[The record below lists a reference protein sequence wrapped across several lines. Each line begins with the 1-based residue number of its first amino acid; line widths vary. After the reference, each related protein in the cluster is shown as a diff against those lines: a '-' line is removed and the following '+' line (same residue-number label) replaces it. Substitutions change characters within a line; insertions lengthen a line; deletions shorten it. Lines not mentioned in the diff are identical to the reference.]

1 MSSLPSINK
10 CFALAVKNYAKTNI
24 KVYLPC
30 PISSN
35 FTFPN
40 TFCRLSENIFG
51 HNSSQSPSI
60 FPNFSS
66 LKILSQA
73 FNINI
78 KQKNC
83 EKIPSL
89 KVFSKHRFACL
100 VWVKKN
106 GIRKLLTL
114 FRGGFS

>member
-1 MSSLPSINK
+1 MLSLPSINK
-10 CFALAVKNYAKTNI
+10 CFALAVKNYAKTNV

-100 VWVKKN
+100 VWVKKKWDQKAFN
-106 GIRKLLTL
+106 FI
-114 FRGGFS
+114 